1 MLFILTLITS
11 KRSWKIGIFKTFLS
25 FERQIHRE
33 FPSIYWFTPYMS
45 PMTRTRSDQSHE
57 SGTQPRSHTCATG
70 TQLAEPSLQ
79 PPRYAN
85 VSRSCQKQSLAANP
99 GTPKWILITSWSL
112 PRKFAFMYSFFI
124 FPELSEEPSNILFSQ
139 MSPKGYQLDLV
150 LAGKKKA
157 QRYSTLFSPYVTE
170 TQSICHAH
178 STCWFE
184 LSTPCA
190 GTQHPSPE
198 SLWLSFPLTPPRRRY
213 SRDNV

>member
-150 LAGKKKA
+150 LAGEKKGTEIF
-157 QRYSTLFSPYVTE
+157 YVVFTLCDWNPKHMSCSQHMLIWALHTTCRDSASFSRIPLAE
-170 TQSICHAH
+170 FS
-178 STCWFE
+178 SD
-184 LSTPCA
+184 
-190 GTQHPSPE
+190 PSKKE
-198 SLWLSFPLTPPRRRY
+198 VL
-213 SRDNV
+213 